1 MDILTQE
8 ERETRIAE
16 LEVEMANVDGHTP
29 CEVYTRIVGYFR
41 SVKNW
46 NPGKKSEYGIRVLFN
61 PDYQNL
67 PDAKPVVETVKRQSF
82 IPEKAKLSDIVAGFG
97 QIK

>member
-1 MDILTQE
+1 MVGRRT
-8 ERETRIAE
+8 
-16 LEVEMANVDGHTP
+16 
-29 CEVYTRIVGYFR
+29 EVYSRIVGYYR
-41 SVKNW
+41 SVMNW
-46 NPGKKSEYGIRVLFN
+46 NPGKKSEYGIRMLFN

-67 PDAKPVVETVKRQSF
+67 PDAKPIVETVRRQSF

>member
-1 MDILTQE
+1 MVTLNEIDS
-8 ERETRIAE
+8 RIAALEIE
-16 LEVEMANVDGHTP
+16 LADVVGRPT
-29 CEVYTRIVGYFR
+29 EVYSRIVGYYS

-46 NPGKKSEYGIRVLFN
+46 NPGKKSEYGIRLMYD

-67 PDAKPVVETVKRQSF
+67 PEAKVVTKRDHRQSF
-82 IPEKAKLSDIVAGFG
+82 IPEKATLSKVVAGFG